1 MPVVQKEEKD
11 NGGFRISGSLFYGMK
26 KSYVTAWCVA
36 LLLCVVQGVRAERSD
51 SLTVKDLKENGVLF
65 AHHNSVTLLPNGTE
79 KFDDLFKAIEQARKY
94 VYLEYFNFRSDSIG
108 RALFTLLDRKARE
121 GVKVRVIYDDF
132 GNFSN
137 DRPLRKRHLRQLKS
151 RHIDVEVFD
160 PIVFPWLN
168 HAFHRDHRKIVVID
182 GRWVYTG
189 GMNVADYYIHGKP
202 ELGQWRDMHLRIEGD
217 AVPFYRD
224 IFCRMWER
232 CTGERIDSVE
242 YQPDSLTLHA
252 PFLGLKKSGCGD
264 SSRVLLGVANR
275 EPKRSPKVIRR
286 SYIDA
291 IDNARECIQI
301 VNPYFTLVP
310 SVKRALYRALKRGV
324 RLEVMLSTK
333 CDVKVSPDVAASHA
347 RRLMKRGADIYY
359 YEEGFHHSK
368 VMMVDSSFC
377 TVGSANLNSRSL
389 KYDYEVNTFIM
400 DSCTTRQLQSV
411 FETDKGSSTLL
422 TPENWKK
429 RRSFGRR
436 FMGWFYRFLVPLI

>member
-1 MPVVQKEEKD
+1 M
-11 NGGFRISGSLFYGMK
+11 
-26 KSYVTAWCVA
+26 SYVII
-36 LLLCVVQGVRAERSD
+36 LLCLMPAFCPVQEARAGEAD
-51 SLTVKDLKENGVLF
+51 SLTVAELRENGVLF
-65 AHHNSVTLLPNGTE
+65 TDSNSVTLLPSGTE
-79 KFDDLFKAIEQARKY
+79 KFDDLFKAISQARQY
-94 VYLEYFNFRSDSIG
+94 VYLEYFNFRSDSVG

-182 GRWVYTG
+182 GRMAYTG

-202 ELGQWRDMHLRIEGD
+202 ELGPWRDMHLRVEGE
-217 AVPFYRD
+217 AVPLYRD

-232 CTGERIDSVE
+232 CTGERLDSVE

-252 PFLGLKKSGCGD
+252 PFVGLTKCGCGG
-264 SSRVLLGVANR
+264 RVLLGVANR
-275 EPKRSPKVIRR
+275 EPKRSPKVIRH

-291 IDNARECIQI
+291 IDNARKCIQI

-310 SVKRALYRALKRGV
+310 SVKRALYRALRRGV

-359 YEEGFHHSK
+359 YEKGFHHSK

-400 DSCTTRQLQSV
+400 ESCTTRQLQSV
-411 FETDKGSSTLL
+411 FEADKDSSTLL
-422 TPENWKK
+422 TSENWKK